1 MKMNPLGRTGLS
13 VSELALGSMTWST
26 QTSVA
31 EAHAQIDMALEH
43 GVNIIDTAEM
53 YPVNPISRETQG
65 DAERVI
71 GSWLAKN
78 PGRRGDVLIAT
89 KVSGAGFRGVRDGAP
104 ISRATITQAF
114 NNSLASLQTDYIDL
128 YQLHWPNRG
137 SYMFRQN
144 WTFDARNQSGGKAA
158 LHDHIG
164 EVLEAFE
171 DLIQAGKLRA
181 IGLSNESAWG
191 TSQWLRIAEER
202 GLPRVASVQNEYSLM
217 CRHYDLDLGELSV
230 HEGVGLLAFSPL
242 ATGLLSGKYIGD
254 VTPKGSRRT
263 YGANLGG
270 RVVETMWPA
279 VEAYVGVARK
289 HGLDPCQMALAW
301 CGTRPFMAS
310 AIFGATRIEQL
321 EIALASVEL
330 TLSDEVMADILGVYR
345 AHPMPY

>member
-1 MKMNPLGRTGLS
+1 MKMNPLGQSGLS
-13 VSELALGSMTWST
+13 VSELALGSMTWGT
-26 QTSVA
+26 QTPED
-31 EAHAQIDMALEH
+31 EAHVQIDMALER

-53 YPVNPISRETQG
+53 YPVNPLSKETQG
-65 DAERVI
+65 DTERVI
-71 GSWLAKN
+71 GNWVAANKA
-78 PGRRGDVLIAT
+78 RRGEVLLAT
-89 KVSGAGFRGVRDGAP
+89 KVSGSGYMAVRDGAP
-104 ISRATITQAF
+104 ISRATITEAF

-144 WTFDARNQSGGKAA
+144 WTFDARNQAGGKVE

-164 EVLEAFE
+164 EVLETLD
-171 DLIQAGKLRA
+171 DLVRAGKLRA

-202 GLPRVASVQNEYSLM
+202 GLPRMASVQNEYSLM

-242 ATGLLSGKYIGD
+242 ATGLLSGKYLGD
-254 VTPKGSRRT
+254 ATPEGSRRSFVS
-263 YGANLGG
+263 NLGG
-270 RVVETMWPA
+270 RVIDTMWPA
-279 VEAYVGVARK
+279 MEAYVGVARK

-310 AIFGATRIEQL
+310 AIFGATRVEQL
-321 EIALASVEL
+321 DVALGAADM
-330 TLSDEVMADILGVYR
+330 TLSDEVMADLQAVFR
-345 AHPMPY
+345 KHPMPY